1 MYRLKIDVVGNDY
14 MTTTY
19 DGTITFSS
27 IEDAREAA
35 QETRKALFEE
45 YSNYR
50 NKGYTVDIV
59 WAGCNT
65 GL

>member
-14 MTTTY
+14 LTTTY
-19 DGTITFSS
+19 DGTITFPT
-27 IEDAREAA
+27 IEEAREAA
-35 QETRKALFEE
+35 QVTRNALFEE

-59 WAGCNT
+59 WAGCIT
-65 GL
+65 DC